1 MKILANDGIST
12 SGETLL
18 IEAGHEILNH
28 RVSQEHLVQF
38 INENQVEVLLVK
50 NATQVT
56 RELIDACPSLKIIG
70 KGGESM
76 DNIEVEYAKSKG
88 IFVINTPNAFAK
100 SVAELVF
107 AHFLTLIRFLH
118 DSNRNMPLEGDSKF
132 AFLK

>member
-1 MKILANDGIST
+1 MKILANDGISN
-12 SGETLL
+12 SGEKVLK
-18 IEAGHEILNH
+18 EAGLNLLDN
-28 RVSQEHLVQF
+28 RISQEHLIPF

-107 AHFLTLIRFLH
+107 AHFLT
-118 DSNRNMPLEGDSKF
+118 
-132 AFLK
+132 